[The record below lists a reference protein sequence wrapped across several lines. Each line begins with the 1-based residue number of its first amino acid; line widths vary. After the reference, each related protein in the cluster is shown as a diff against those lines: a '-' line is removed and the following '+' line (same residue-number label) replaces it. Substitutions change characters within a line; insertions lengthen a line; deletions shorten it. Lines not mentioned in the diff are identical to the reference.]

1 MASQAQRAP
10 AAIARSTRALSIRA
24 RLMILAVIAIVPL
37 LLERVHNEQFDRK
50 ERLEAAHKEVLA
62 LARRTAAAQYDVIVS
77 TRTLLQVLAGTRV
90 VASPTDPACNATL
103 KNIAEPDQWIRVLSV
118 ANLAGKIVCSSSP
131 IALGLDLS
139 KRPHF
144 IKALKAGTF
153 VLSDYFLGTRDPTP
167 FIVAALPQ
175 RGADGEIESVVL
187 ATLDLNWIGEIAGTL
202 ASRPGSMML
211 VIDGKGTVL
220 AHQPNM
226 ENWLGRPLAD
236 DPLVKAMLTHPEGVA
251 EASLGGTRHIFGY
264 VDLPGTSA
272 HVAFGL
278 DEKDVLGRVDA
289 AMWLAF
295 AELGVVACLVLLCI
309 WFGAERLLVRP
320 IRLLAARAGRI
331 GRGENKVK
339 LAKLPW
345 AAEFMPLAVALD
357 DMAEKLDA
365 REQELRDIND
375 QLREL
380 AQLDSLTCLANRRM
394 FNAQLQ
400 AQWKSAV
407 KRRRPLSVLMIDVD
421 HFKPF
426 NDRYGHVQ
434 GDACLRKVGEVL
446 KARTKARSDV
456 VTATSDDTQL
466 AARYGGEE
474 FAVLLPG
481 TTLKEAAIVAERLRR
496 AVEDLLISHAG
507 SPCGFLSISVGVA
520 SVVPNEQD
528 SPQDLTEAADTC
540 LYEAKQRGR
549 NAVVAKSEITL
560 MRAVG

>member
-1 MASQAQRAP
+1 MASQAQQAP
-10 AAIARSTRALSIRA
+10 AAIVRSTRTFSIRA
-24 RLMILAVIAIVPL
+24 RLMILAVIAMVPL
-37 LLERVHNEQFDRK
+37 LLERVHNEQFDRN
-50 ERLEAAHKEVLA
+50 ERMEAAHKEVLG
-62 LARRTAAAQYDVIVS
+62 LARRTAAAQYDVILS
-77 TRTLLQVLAGTRV
+77 TRTLLQVLASTRV
-90 VASPTDPACNATL
+90 VSSADPACGSTL
-103 KNIAEPDQWIRVLSV
+103 KSIAEPDQWIRALSV
-118 ANLAGKIVCSSSP
+118 VNLSGTIVCSSNP
-131 IALGLDLS
+131 VALGLDIS
-139 KRPHF
+139 ARSHF
-144 IKALKAGTF
+144 IHVMKSGAFTVSNYF
-153 VLSDYFLGTRDPTP
+153 VGSRDTVPL
-167 FIVAALPQ
+167 IIAAMPQ
-175 RGADGEIESVVL
+175 RDANDKIESVVL
-187 ATLDLNWIGEIAGTL
+187 ATLDLNWISQIAGTL

-226 ENWLGRPLAD
+226 ESWVGRRLTD
-236 DPLVKAMLTHPEGVA
+236 DPLVKEMLTHPEGVT
-251 EASLGGTRHIFGY
+251 EASLGGKRRIFAY
-264 VDLPGTSA
+264 VELPGTSA

-278 DEKDVLGRVDA
+278 DEEEVLGRVDA

-295 AELGVVACLVLLCI
+295 AQLGVVACLVLLGI
-309 WFGAERLLVRP
+309 WYGAERLLVRP
-320 IRLLAARAGRI
+320 IRLLAVKAGRI
-331 GRGENKVK
+331 GRGHNKAK
-339 LAKLPW
+339 LAQIPW
-345 AAEFMPLAVALD
+345 AAEFVPLAVALD
-357 DMAEKLDA
+357 DMAERLDA

-380 AQLDSLTCLANRRM
+380 AQLDALTCLANRRT

-400 AQWKSAV
+400 AQWKLAI
-407 KRRRPLSVLMIDVD
+407 KRRRSISVLMIDVD

-456 VTATSDDTQL
+456 VTAVGDDTHF

-481 TTLKEAAIVAERLRR
+481 TALKEAAIVGERLRR

-520 SVVPNEQD
+520 SVVPNEKD
-528 SPQDLTEAADTC
+528 SSQDLTEAADAC

-549 NAVVAKSEITL
+549 NAVVAKSEISL
-560 MRAVG
+560 LRAVG

>member
-10 AAIARSTRALSIRA
+10 AAITRSTRAFSIRA
-24 RLMILAVIAIVPL
+24 RLMILAIIAIVPL
-37 LLERVHNEQFDRK
+37 VLERVHNEQFDRN
-50 ERLEAAHKEVLA
+50 ERMEAAHKEVLA

-77 TRTLLQVLAGTRV
+77 TRTLLQVLAAARV
-90 VASPTDPACNATL
+90 SSPTDPACSATL

-144 IKALKAGTF
+144 VHALKTGNF
-153 VLSDYFLGTRDPTP
+153 VLSDYFLGTRDRTP

-175 RGADGEIESVVL
+175 RGADGKIESVVL
-187 ATLDLNWIGEIAGTL
+187 ATLDLTWIGQIAGTL
-202 ASRPGSMML
+202 ASRSGSMML
-211 VIDGKGTVL
+211 VVDGKGTVL
-220 AHQPNM
+220 AHQPNV
-226 ENWLGRPLAD
+226 ENWVGRPLAD
-236 DPLVKAMLTHPEGVA
+236 DPLVKAMLTHGEGVA
-251 EASLGGTRHIFGY
+251 EASLGGKRYIFAY
-264 VDLPGTSA
+264 VDLPGSSA

-295 AELGVVACLVLLCI
+295 AELGVVAGLVLLGI

-331 GRGENKVK
+331 GRGENKAK
-339 LAKLPW
+339 LAQLPW
-345 AAEFMPLAVALD
+345 AAEFVPLAVALD
-357 DMAEKLDA
+357 DMAGKLDT

-407 KRRRPLSVLMIDVD
+407 KHRRPLSVLMIDVD

-446 KARTKARSDV
+446 KARTKARSDT
-456 VTATSDDTQL
+456 VTTVCDDTHL

-481 TTLKEAAIVAERLRR
+481 TTLKEAAVVGERLRR
-496 AVEDLLISHAG
+496 AVEDLLISHGGA
-507 SPCGFLSISVGVA
+507 PCGFLSISVGVA

-528 SPQDLTEAADTC
+528 DPQDLTEAADMC

-560 MRAVG
+560 LRASA